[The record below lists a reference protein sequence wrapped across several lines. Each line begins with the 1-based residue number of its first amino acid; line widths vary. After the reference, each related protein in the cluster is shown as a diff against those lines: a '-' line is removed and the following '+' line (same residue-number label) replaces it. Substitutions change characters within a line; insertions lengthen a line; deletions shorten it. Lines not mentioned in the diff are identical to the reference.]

1 MVKTAARGKR
11 WEEIKGVG
19 LPLSLFPSFLPTMIT
34 KERLSEEL
42 GEQGLRSGESI
53 RLAPTWPGIK
63 SHRRSHMLI
72 EFVVGSLFVPR
83 VFSSVFRFSPLL
95 KNQHSQIP
103 IRSETHG
110 HV

>member
-19 LPLSLFPSFLPTMIT
+19 LALSLFPSFLATMIT

-42 GEQGLRSGESI
+42 GEQGFRSGGSI
-53 RLAPTWPGIK
+53 RLPPIWPGIK
-63 SHRRSHMLI
+63 SRRRSHMLV
-72 EFVVGSLFVPR
+72 EFIVGSLFVPR
-83 VFSSVFRFSPLL
+83 SFSSVFPLSPLL
-95 KNQHSQIP
+95 KNQHFQNP

>member
-11 WEEIKGVG
+11 WEEIKGVS
-19 LPLSLFPSFLPTMIT
+19 LPLSLFPSFLATMIT

-42 GEQGLRSGESI
+42 GEQGFRTGGSI
-53 RLAPTWPGIK
+53 RLPPIWPGFK
-63 SHRRSHMLI
+63 SRRRSHMRV

-83 VFSSVFRFSPLL
+83 GFSSAFLFSPLL
-95 KNQHSQIP
+95 KNLHFQIP

-110 HV
+110 NV

>member
-19 LPLSLFPSFLPTMIT
+19 LPLSLFPSFLAKMIT

-42 GEQGLRSGESI
+42 GEQGFRSGGSI
-53 RLAPTWPGIK
+53 RLPLIWPGFK
-63 SHRRSHMLI
+63 SRRRNHMRV

-83 VFSSVFRFSPLL
+83 GFSSVFPFSPLL
-95 KNQHSQIP
+95 KNQHFQNP